1 MPHRSLAASF
11 EPCGET
17 SCVTKRLAVVN
28 ARRRRV
34 GKESLAPLNMGV
46 VLGAVDVDP
55 ADVDLGMCNA
65 YRLKTFTV

>member
-1 MPHRSLAASF
+1 M
-11 EPCGET
+11 
-17 SCVTKRLAVVN
+17 TKRLAVVN

-46 VLGAVDVDP
+46 VLGAVNVDP